1 MPGKMTKSILRPPF
15 RPPRY
20 RQPSAARVYLAG
32 RSEKRKIFTS
42 APESS
47 GESRLKAIVASPAP
61 RRVAF
66 QRGGRREKPRNLT
79 AYPRLIGRVSIRNCH
94 RLTQACECEFLR
106 RHGLREQK
114 ALDHIKVTETSVA
127 GEPKF
132 AGTTRRR

>member
-47 GESRLKAIVASPAP
+47 GESRTKCFLS
-61 RRVAF
+61 RRSF
-66 QRGGRREKPRNLT
+66 GTFELFCDLSCI
-79 AYPRLIGRVSIRNCH
+79 RLPSKIGRAHV
-94 RLTQACECEFLR
+94 
-106 RHGLREQK
+106 
-114 ALDHIKVTETSVA
+114 
-127 GEPKF
+127 
-132 AGTTRRR
+132 

>member
-47 GESRLKAIVASPAP
+47 WESPFISLTRAARSSTRFTVWRGSAVSRP
-61 RRVAF
+61 RSLPVS
-66 QRGGRREKPRNLT
+66 RE
-79 AYPRLIGRVSIRNCH
+79 
-94 RLTQACECEFLR
+94 
-106 RHGLREQK
+106 
-114 ALDHIKVTETSVA
+114 
-127 GEPKF
+127 
-132 AGTTRRR
+132 

>member
-47 GESRLKAIVASPAP
+47 GESRLIFVAQLPLARKEHS
-61 RRVAF
+61 
-66 QRGGRREKPRNLT
+66 GRLLT
-79 AYPRLIGRVSIRNCH
+79 AAPFSRLWRYP
-94 RLTQACECEFLR
+94 LTVLTPE
-106 RHGLREQK
+106 
-114 ALDHIKVTETSVA
+114 
-127 GEPKF
+127 
-132 AGTTRRR
+132 

>member
-47 GESRLKAIVASPAP
+47 GESRFNGIADVMQAIANSEIEINEVRPQDGKL
-61 RRVAF
+61 V
-66 QRGGRREKPRNLT
+66 GGKLREKL
-79 AYPRLIGRVSIRNCH
+79 
-94 RLTQACECEFLR
+94 
-106 RHGLREQK
+106 
-114 ALDHIKVTETSVA
+114 ALV
-127 GEPKF
+127 
-132 AGTTRRR
+132 RYRW

>member
-47 GESRLKAIVASPAP
+47 GESRL
-61 RRVAF
+61 
-66 QRGGRREKPRNLT
+66 G
-79 AYPRLIGRVSIRNCH
+79 
-94 RLTQACECEFLR
+94 RLTEHPCSLSDDA
-106 RHGLREQK
+106 
-114 ALDHIKVTETSVA
+114 VT
-127 GEPKF
+127 
-132 AGTTRRR
+132 

>member
-47 GESRLKAIVASPAP
+47 GESRFKQFVVVFLFHVVARRQPS
-61 RRVAF
+61 RRVIGRTVALA
-66 QRGGRREKPRNLT
+66 RGGSL
-79 AYPRLIGRVSIRNCH
+79 GRGDDSR
-94 RLTQACECEFLR
+94 
-106 RHGLREQK
+106 
-114 ALDHIKVTETSVA
+114 
-127 GEPKF
+127 
-132 AGTTRRR
+132 

>member
-47 GESRLKAIVASPAP
+47 GESRL
-61 RRVAF
+61 
-66 QRGGRREKPRNLT
+66 RGGQK
-79 AYPRLIGRVSIRNCH
+79 RLAPARSFI
-94 RLTQACECEFLR
+94 F
-106 RHGLREQK
+106 
-114 ALDHIKVTETSVA
+114 
-127 GEPKF
+127 
-132 AGTTRRR
+132 GTTMRAKCSALRYMLPKSIGQFQK

>member
-47 GESRLKAIVASPAP
+47 GESRFRWS
-61 RRVAF
+61 
-66 QRGGRREKPRNLT
+66 RGSD
-79 AYPRLIGRVSIRNCH
+79 PRLL
-94 RLTQACECEFLR
+94 RLTMD
-106 RHGLREQK
+106 GL
-114 ALDHIKVTETSVA
+114 LDRTF
-127 GEPKF
+127 GERPH
-132 AGTTRRR
+132 ASRLVNVPRLDLPGIMRASQS